1 MLNDRKIRLMTKL
14 ALYERK
20 EGKEDIKLSKY
31 YRTDYVRLQV
41 LKTVVAVTFS
51 YILILLLIAIYK
63 LEYLIDQAVVLDYA
77 GIGKMI
83 LGIYIVVL
91 TAFVLAVLVGYSI
104 KYRKSRKKLSKYFR
118 MLKRLK
124 HIYNVEDGLIE
135 EDEEETGVKEDT
147 TV

>member
-63 LEYLIDQAVVLDYA
+63 LAYLIDQAVVLDDA

-91 TAFVLAVLVGYSI
+91 TVFVLAVLVGYSI

-135 EDEEETGVKEDT
+135 EDEEEAEVKEDT

>member
-51 YILILLLIAIYK
+51 
-63 LEYLIDQAVVLDYA
+63 
-77 GIGKMI
+77 
-83 LGIYIVVL
+83 
-91 TAFVLAVLVGYSI
+91 
-104 KYRKSRKKLSKYFR
+104 
-118 MLKRLK
+118 
-124 HIYNVEDGLIE
+124 
-135 EDEEETGVKEDT
+135 
-147 TV
+147 

>member
-91 TAFVLAVLVGYSI
+91 TVFVLAVLVGYSI

-135 EDEEETGVKEDT
+135 EDEEEAEVKEDT